1 MSFFHSLTDA
11 DECTTSIRI
20 CDENADCK
28 NTLGSYSCSCK
39 TGFSGEGHTCKGR
52 RGFMSEHTYLHY
64 KCSITSQIWSFIKQ
78 VLTSLGQFIIRRI
91 HSKYENPASL
101 SPFISP
107 LLSVSTCQSIS
118 TDVDEC
124 ASSEHD
130 CHDLAL
136 CTNTVGSFTCS
147 CHHPYVGDGRSC
159 NFASPSG

>member
-52 RGFMSEHTYLHY
+52 RGFMSELTYLHH

-78 VLTSLGQFIIRRI
+78 VLTSLGQLSSIGFIANMKIRQVS
-91 HSKYENPASL
+91 HCSFLLYYLYQPANL
-101 SPFISP
+101 HQQI
-107 LLSVSTCQSIS
+107 LMNVSA
-118 TDVDEC
+118 
-124 ASSEHD
+124 ASSTAMIW
-130 CHDLAL
+130 L
-136 CTNTVGSFTCS
+136 
-147 CHHPYVGDGRSC
+147 YVPILWDP
-159 NFASPSG
+159 SPAHVTIRT